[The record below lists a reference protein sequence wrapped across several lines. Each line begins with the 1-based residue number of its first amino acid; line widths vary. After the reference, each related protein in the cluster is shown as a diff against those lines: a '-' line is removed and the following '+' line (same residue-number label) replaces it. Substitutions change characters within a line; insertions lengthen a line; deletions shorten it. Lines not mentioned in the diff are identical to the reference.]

1 MRLGTLAF
9 KRVWQT
15 MYTLGIQSIKSY
27 GNHTNIKI
35 TTKEDLD
42 IFEGYVLMRQ
52 KRLLS
57 QSTNN
62 DSEGC

>member
-1 MRLGTLAF
+1 
-9 KRVWQT
+9 

-62 DSEGC
+62 DSEG